1 MMSQKKIRPKR
12 VGIVS
17 KCSSTPIL
25 NITRDIINLLSG
37 CVDIAGDSLTAQKF
51 NLDAKNVDAMD
62 VDLIICIGG
71 DGTILRTLQAL
82 EKEVPVLGIN
92 MGATGFLAD
101 AMPENAMQIV
111 KKSLAGFEVEKRM
124 RLTVSLDDEDLPC
137 ATNEA
142 VLLTSRPAKMLHFR
156 VFVDGDELATL
167 RADGIVFATPTGSTA
182 YAMSAGGPIV
192 DPRVEGIIIV
202 PLAPFTLVARPSVV
216 HASSRIKTE
225 LLNEKDATVVIDG
238 QFSKKLKEGDSIFVT
253 RADTS
258 AAFVKT
264 GSTFFSKV
272 RSKLKG

>member
-1 MMSQKKIRPKR
+1 MSSKKIKPKR
-12 VGIVS
+12 VGLVS
-17 KCSSTPIL
+17 KCSNTPVL

-37 CVDIAGDSLTAQKF
+37 CVDVVGNPLTAQKF
-51 NLDAKNVDAMD
+51 NLDAKEVEAMD
-62 VDLIICIGG
+62 VDVIVCIGG

-101 AMPENAMQIV
+101 ATPENAMQMV
-111 KKSLAGFEVEKRM
+111 KKSLGGFEVEKRM
-124 RLTVSLDDEDLPC
+124 RLAVSVDDEDLPC

-142 VLLTSRPAKMLHFR
+142 VLLTSRPAKMLHFK

-167 RADGIVFATPTGSTA
+167 RADGVVFATPTGSTA

-192 DPRVEGIIIV
+192 DPRVDGILIV

-225 LLNEKDATVVIDG
+225 LLNEKEATIVIDG
-238 QFSKKLKEGDSIFVT
+238 QFSKKLKEGGSVT
-253 RADTS
+253 VTKSDTC
-258 AAFVKT
+258 ATFVKT
-264 GSTFFSKV
+264 GNTFFSKV